1 MTKSR
6 DAVRVEYLKHGTHN
20 ITDEPHFQ
28 SLLGMAD
35 EAADMLRHS
44 IIQGRLN
51 SNTGHYG
58 KLVAII
64 SADLRTT
71 LHGIYLH
78 IDDILVTQTT
88 IFPFLSTEVKVNE
101 NHIAKHTGVLGQQ
114 PPLVQPITN
123 EVVEEMENKPPT
135 KVKIET
141 TKASG
146 H

>member
-1 MTKSR
+1 M
-6 DAVRVEYLKHGTHN
+6 
-20 ITDEPHFQ
+20 
-28 SLLGMAD
+28 
-35 EAADMLRHS
+35 
-44 IIQGRLN
+44 
-51 SNTGHYG
+51 
-58 KLVAII
+58 
-64 SADLRTT
+64 
-71 LHGIYLH
+71 
-78 IDDILVTQTT
+78 
-88 IFPFLSTEVKVNE
+88 NE